1 MEPTML
7 KIIAGIAVVLVLA
20 IAVVLVLAATKP
32 DTFRIERSAT
42 VNAPPEK
49 IFAVLSDFRKWGGW
63 SPWENKDP
71 DMKRSFGGAERG
83 KGAVYGWE
91 GDKNVGTGRM
101 EILEANAPS
110 KLVIKLDFL
119 KPFEAHNTA
128 EFTMLPQGSATQVNW
143 VMHGPSNF
151 MTKVMHVFIDMDKMV
166 GKDFEQGLA
175 NLKQLAEK

>member
-7 KIIAGIAVVLVLA
+7 KIIAGVAIVLVVA
-20 IAVVLVLAATKP
+20 IAVVLVLAATRP

-42 VNAPPEK
+42 IDAPAEK
-49 IFAVLSDFRKWGGW
+49 IFAVLSDFHQWGGW
-63 SPWENKDP
+63 SPWEKKDP
-71 DMKRSFGGAERG
+71 DMKRSFTGAGRG

-101 EILEANAPS
+101 EILEASTPS

-128 EFTMLPQGSATQVNW
+128 EFTMLPQGNATNVHW
-143 VMHGPSNF
+143 VMHGPSP
-151 MTKVMHVFIDMDKMV
+151 MMAKVMHVFINMDKMV

-175 NLKQLAEK
+175 NLKQLTEK